1 MPPPAPSPRGAADP
15 RRRPAGLT
23 TRTGPHRAWPA
34 SPYRIDIA
42 PASGAIAARARTVNF
57 PRTLLPLPPGQVKQ
71 VTAVTMPASPG
82 IGALTS
88 RLLVQLATR
97 MDHYTPAEA
106 APVNSGAGGAG
117 HPAGPRTGRR
127 PVAKPRRPTGGRC
140 SPASTPSSSST
151 WATPNCPGD
160 DRRSSSHLRA
170 PAAQAVPGAGPNR
183 SRVDPRAAAGG
194 LPAGSA
200 RAGGSRP
207 SCRRAGGTLG
217 VSQRNYFSR
226 VFRAAYGLPPHEYR
240 LATAEPE
247 TTVMIER

>member
-1 MPPPAPSPRGAADP
+1 M
-15 RRRPAGLT
+15 
-23 TRTGPHRAWPA
+23 
-34 SPYRIDIA
+34 
-42 PASGAIAARARTVNF
+42 NF
-57 PRTLLPLPPGQVKQ
+57 PRTLLPLPPSQVKQ

-88 RLLVQLATR
+88 RLLVQLATG

-127 PVAKPRRPTGGRC
+127 PVANPGGP
-140 SPASTPSSSST
+140 PAGAAHRIHAFIQQH

-183 SRVDPRAAAGG
+183 SRVDPRAAAAG

-200 RAGGSRP
+200 RAGASRP
-207 SCRRAGGTLG
+207 RWRHAG
-217 VSQRNYFSR
+217 VSQRNYFSG